1 MERIQTGDELERCP
15 FPIPLG
21 WYAVD
26 HTDQLARGEVR
37 EIQAFDKEWVLFR
50 GNDGSVG
57 MTDAYCPHL
66 GAHLAKGG
74 TVVGNNI
81 RCPFHHWQYD
91 TKGWCKEVPYGKR
104 MPAIARQQPVLQ
116 ALPVQEK
123 LGFIWVWYHPAGE
136 EPSFEV
142 PIDLPELT
150 DSETYIEP
158 RRGEWDIGTCLQEI
172 GENNADNAH
181 LQFLHGS
188 PEIPPVEVSDEG
200 HIWNVKLG
208 SDERGIVGQNVGPG
222 IQIYRHVR
230 GEISMLM
237 FSAPLPI
244 TRELTRVRMLFS
256 FKNYAEGTP
265 ERLEA
270 EQIYQHSI
278 GEAEGEEGA
287 GFESV
292 DLIVWDNKK
301 YRPRPLLCDGDGPIA
316 AWRKYYQQFYAEPS
330 KAPA

>member
-1 MERIQTGDELERCP
+1 MVVVGAAAPTVDALDAELQGGQRGVPPEATRM
-15 FPIPLG
+15 
-21 WYAVD
+21 
-26 HTDQLARGEVR
+26 QLIDRGPQKEVR
-37 EIQAFDKEWVLFR
+37 TLRLFGMGLR
-50 GNDGSVG
+50 QEHGRRAVVVATDLIGVIRLGHTTVRVADDG
-57 MTDAYCPHL
+57 H
-66 GAHLAKGG
+66 
-74 TVVGNNI
+74 VVSELLQ
-81 RCPFHHWQYD
+81 R
-91 TKGWCKEVPYGKR
+91 
-104 MPAIARQQPVLQ
+104 RQLTRRRN
-116 ALPVQEK
+116 
-123 LGFIWVWYHPAGE
+123 
-136 EPSFEV
+136 FEV
-142 PIDLPELT
+142 PTDLPELT

-208 SDERGIVGQNVGPG
+208 SDERGLVGQNVGPG

-292 DLIVWDNKK
+292 DLIVWANKK